1 LTPIDAPRKLK
12 IGALG
17 SIPNLTAPWGVK
29 VCPERGG
36 WVAAPVQLRFCR
48 NAAMGYLISFVFG
61 IFVATIGLGGR
72 APVLD
77 AHWSPAHQTA
87 PASR

>member
-1 LTPIDAPRKLK
+1 MQP
-12 IGALG
+12 
-17 SIPNLTAPWGVK
+17 
-29 VCPERGG
+29 
-36 WVAAPVQLRFCR
+36 RFCR

-77 AHWSPAHQTA
+77 AHWSPTHQTA
-87 PASR
+87 PGPR

>member
-1 LTPIDAPRKLK
+1 MSRFYDLLCLK

-17 SIPNLTAPWGVK
+17 SIPPLTARSGGK
-29 VCPERGG
+29 VCPQRGG
-36 WVAAPVQLRFCR
+36 WVAAPVLLRLCR
-48 NAAMGYLISFVFG
+48 NAFMGYLISFGFG

-77 AHWSPAHQTA
+77 AHWSPTHQTV
-87 PASR
+87 PGPR

>member
-1 LTPIDAPRKLK
+1 MGRVD
-12 IGALG
+12 G
-17 SIPNLTAPWGVK
+17 S
-29 VCPERGG
+29 CH
-36 WVAAPVQLRFCR
+36 AAMFCR
-48 NAAMGYLISFVFG
+48 IEAMGYLISFVFG

-87 PASR
+87 PGPR

>member
-1 LTPIDAPRKLK
+1 LTPFDAPRKLK

-77 AHWSPAHQTA
+77 AHWNPTHQTSTD
-87 PASR
+87 PR